1 MKKKSAIFA
10 LLFLFSC
17 GELEKKF
24 HHLVAQQNEEPALV
38 ASEEFVQG
46 SEDIPLPVGMEK
58 ILGDSVG
65 FDSESGSIIS
75 SSYSTTASLEQVRK
89 FYLTT
94 LLQMGWS
101 LTGSGQNSLNFQRDK
116 EKLEIE
122 LATEDK
128 QNIVKFLISSAL

>member
-1 MKKKSAIFA
+1 M
-10 LLFLFSC
+10 
-17 GELEKKF
+17 
-24 HHLVAQQNEEPALV
+24 
-38 ASEEFVQG
+38 QG

>member
-24 HHLVAQQNEEPALV
+24 HHLVVQQNEKSALL

-58 ILGDSVG
+58 ILDDSVG

-94 LLQMGWS
+94 LPQMGWS
-101 LTGSGQNSLNFQRDK
+101 LTSSEHNSLNFQRDK

-122 LATEDK
+122 LATETK
-128 QNIVKFLISSAL
+128 ENIVKFLISLAL